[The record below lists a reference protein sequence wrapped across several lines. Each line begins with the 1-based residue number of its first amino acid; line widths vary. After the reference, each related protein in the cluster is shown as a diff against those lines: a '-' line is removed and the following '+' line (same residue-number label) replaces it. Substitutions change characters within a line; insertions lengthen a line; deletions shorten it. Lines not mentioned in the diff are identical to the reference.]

1 MEKKTVPDQREQSDS
16 ADAKELIFQ
25 VEDSCPPACDP
36 PAVDPPTVMS
46 PEDEDLL
53 HLPPVVKSQSG

>member
-1 MEKKTVPDQREQSDS
+1 MERKTIPDQRERSDS
-16 ADAKELIFQ
+16 ADAEELIFQ
-25 VEDSCPPACDP
+25 VEKPLPSACDS

-53 HLPPVVKSQSG
+53 HLPPVVKSQSD